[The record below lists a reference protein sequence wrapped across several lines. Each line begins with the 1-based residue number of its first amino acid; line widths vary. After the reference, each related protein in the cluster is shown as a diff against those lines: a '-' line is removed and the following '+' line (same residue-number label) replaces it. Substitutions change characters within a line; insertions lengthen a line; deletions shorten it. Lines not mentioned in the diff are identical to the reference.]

1 MNNFNL
7 GEVLTTSWKIIWKHK
22 VLWVFGILASFAR
35 GGGGGSGGGGGN
47 SGYQTGSGNAPFPTD
62 QFERGFDQVGRFFQE
77 NLWVIVVVI
86 IAIFIFSFL
95 LYALG
100 MMGKIG
106 LIKGV
111 YKVENGAQALSFGEL
126 WSESMPYF
134 WRIFGMNFLI
144 GLAFAVIL
152 IPLVLFGVLTA
163 GIGFLCV
170 LPLLC
175 ILIPISWVVMV
186 ILEQA
191 QPAIVLENLGILAGL
206 KRGWQIVKTNA
217 VNFIILALVVGIGGA
232 IISIIIAIPL
242 ILAFLP
248 IVIGANALRESLI
261 PVYIA
266 LACCAIYFPVLL
278 LLGGIL
284 TAYIQSV
291 WTLTYLRLTKLQENQ
306 QNHAPVFVEGNA

>member
-7 GEVLTTSWKIIWKHK
+7 GEVLSTSWRTIWKHK

-35 GGGGGSGGGGGN
+35 GGGGSSAGGGN
-47 SGYQTGSGNAPFPTD
+47 SGYQTGSGDASFPTE
-62 QFERGFDQVGRFFQE
+62 QFERGMQQAAQFFEQ
-77 NLWVIVVVI
+77 NLWVIIAGVVI
-86 IAIFIFSFL
+86 IIVLSIL
-95 LYALG
+95 LYAAG
-100 MMGKIG
+100 MMGRIG

-111 YKVENGAQALSFGEL
+111 YKVENGAETLSFGEL

-144 GLAFAVIL
+144 GLAFVLIF
-152 IPLVLFGVLTA
+152 IPLVLFGFVTA
-163 GIGFLCV
+163 GIGFICI

-175 ILIPISWVVMV
+175 ILVPISWVIAVVM
-186 ILEQA
+186 EQA

-217 VNFIILALVVGIGGA
+217 VNFIVLALIVGVGGA
-232 IISIIIAIPL
+232 IISIIIALPI

-248 IVIGANALRESLI
+248 IFIGAGVLRESFTPI
-261 PVYIA
+261 YIA
-266 LACCAIYFPVLL
+266 LACFALYLPVIIFLN
-278 LLGGIL
+278 GIL

-291 WTLTYLRLTKLQENQ
+291 WTLTYLRLTKPTED
-306 QNHAPVFVEGNA
+306 AAVVVGNA